1 MVGFCRPL
9 GIRIFTLTVAA
20 RAAQTWIFASIAR
33 YSRLLWLLAPL
44 RFGEDVMRTIRAQR
58 APRSYRF

>member
-9 GIRIFTLTVAA
+9 GIRIFTLTV
-20 RAAQTWIFASIAR
+20 RPAQTWIFASIAR